1 MEQIDVKTT
10 TVEETTET
18 ESSPV
23 EAAEVPT
30 TEDEQTTE
38 TSEDAQVREET
49 PASESTEPEQV
60 SKDVFLERLNKEI
73 EKRKTLEEKIEA
85 LSQQSAPKEDV
96 PELDPDAAVAVRHL
110 LKQELEAQLANQK
123 VAEFRSKHGAKLDKD
138 EMLSIA
144 VEREMRKQSQEG
156 LIIDPEKALEDA
168 EKLLNERM
176 KPAQEQAKAEGVK
189 EGQDVAK
196 IKQQLNAVGNPAK
209 VEEVGDDT
217 LSAKELAAKYNI
229 PYQP

>member
-1 MEQIDVKTT
+1 MEQEDVKTT
-10 TVEETTET
+10 AVEVTTET

-23 EAAEVPT
+23 EATETPIV
-30 TEDEQTTE
+30 EDEQTVE
-38 TSEDAQVREET
+38 NSEDT
-49 PASESTEPEQV
+49 PASESTEPEKV
-60 SKDVFLERLNKEI
+60 DKDVFLDRLNKEI
-73 EKRKTLEEKIEA
+73 EKRKVLEEKINA
-85 LSQQSAPKEDV
+85 LSQKSEPQVDV
-96 PELDPDAAVAVRHL
+96 PELDPDAAVAVRNL
-110 LKQELEAQLANQK
+110 LKAELETQLANQK

-156 LIIDPEKALEDA
+156 HIIDPEKALADA

-196 IKQQLNAVGNPAK
+196 LKQQLGAVGDSAK
-209 VEEVGDDT
+209 IEPVEDDN
-217 LSAKELAAKYNI
+217 LSASELAAKYNI
-229 PYQP
+229 PRQN

>member
-1 MEQIDVKTT
+1 MEKQEDVKQTP
-10 TVEETTET
+10 VEETTVT

-23 EAAEVPT
+23 EAAETAV
-30 TEDEQTTE
+30 EDEQTTE
-38 TSEDAQVREET
+38 STEVAKSDET

-73 EKRKTLEEKIEA
+73 EKRKSLEEKIEA
-85 LSQQSAPKEDV
+85 LSQSNPKDEV
-96 PELDPDAAVAVRHL
+96 PELDPDAAVAVKNL

-123 VAEFRSKHGAKLDKD
+123 VLEFRSKHGAKLEKD

-196 IKQQLNAVGNPAK
+196 LKQQLTAVGEPGKAP
-209 VEEVGDDT
+209 EVDESK
-217 LSAKELAAKYNI
+217 LSAEEFAKLNNI
-229 PYQP
+229 PRA

>member
-1 MEQIDVKTT
+1 MESQADVKET

-23 EAAEVPT
+23 EATETPIV
-30 TEDEQTTE
+30 EDEQTVE
-38 TSEDAQVREET
+38 NSEET
-49 PASESTEPEQV
+49 PASESTEPEKV
-60 SKDVFLERLNKEI
+60 DKDVFLDRLNKEI
-73 EKRKTLEEKIEA
+73 EKRKVLEEKINA
-85 LSQQSAPKEDV
+85 LSQKSEPQVDV
-96 PELDPDAAVAVRHL
+96 PELDPDAAVAVRNL
-110 LKQELEAQLANQK
+110 LKAELETQLANQK

-156 LIIDPEKALEDA
+156 QIIDPEKALADA
-168 EKLLNERM
+168 ETLLNERM

-196 IKQQLNAVGNPAK
+196 TKQQLGAVGETAK
-209 VEEVGDDT
+209 VEEVGDDS
-217 LSAKELAAKYNI
+217 LSPAEFAKKYNI
-229 PYQP
+229 PTQY

>member
-1 MEQIDVKTT
+1 MEKQDDVKVE
-10 TVEETTET
+10 TVEETTVT

-23 EAAEVPT
+23 EATETPIV
-30 TEDEQTTE
+30 EDEQTTE
-38 TSEDAQVREET
+38 STEET

-60 SKDVFLERLNKEI
+60 SKDVFLDRLNKEI
-73 EKRKTLEEKIEA
+73 EKRKILEEKINA
-85 LSQQSAPKEDV
+85 LSQPSTPKEDV

-123 VAEFRSKHGAKLDKD
+123 VLEFRSKHGAKLDKD

-156 LIIDPEKALEDA
+156 QIIDPEKALQDA

-196 IKQQLNAVGNPAK
+196 IKQQLSAVGEPGKAPE
-209 VEEVGDDT
+209 VSEET
-217 LSAKELAAKYNI
+217 LSPAEYAKLHNI
-229 PYQP
+229 PRAE